1 MCWGL
6 IENERQRKNNFMTIY
21 VYKLK
26 YAILVDRRINR
37 TTTTTTKQKQ
47 SIARVLKQKI
57 MEKYRFIDDEKMINI
72 LLFGVQIFVLF

>member
-1 MCWGL
+1 
-6 IENERQRKNNFMTIY
+6 MTIY